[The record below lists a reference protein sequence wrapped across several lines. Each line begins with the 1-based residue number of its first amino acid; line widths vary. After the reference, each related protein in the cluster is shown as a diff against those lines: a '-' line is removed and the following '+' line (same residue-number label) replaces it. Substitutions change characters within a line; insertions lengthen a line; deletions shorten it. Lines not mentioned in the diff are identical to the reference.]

1 MGRTGRA
8 LAAAALWAAMGLAP
22 ALAQQNAGADF
33 GTHHASADTRYVAR
47 WAFESADPAGLP
59 FAIIDKKDARMYVF
73 ERGGHLSGVSSVLLG
88 QTPGDGSAPGVGEH
102 TQAGTVPVGERTTP
116 SGRFESEPGLNL
128 NGENV
133 VWVDYGAALAIHRLR
148 PGASRQEREARL
160 ASATPLDNRA
170 SLGCVVVP
178 PDFYS
183 EVVQPLLGRTR
194 GVIYVLPEER
204 PVREVFNSL

>member
-8 LAAAALWAAMGLAP
+8 VGAAALWAVMALAP
-22 ALAQQNAGADF
+22 ALAQQNVEADF
-33 GTHHASADTRYVAR
+33 GAHRASADARYVAS
-47 WAFESADPAGLP
+47 WALESADPAGLP
-59 FAIIDKKDARMYVF
+59 FAIVDKKDARMYVF
-73 ERGGHLSGVSSVLLG
+73 ERGGRLSGVSSVLLG

-102 TQAGTVPVGERTTP
+102 TQAGAVPVGERTTP
-116 SGRFESEPGLNL
+116 AGRFQSEPGLNL
-128 NGENV
+128 NGEGV

-178 PDFYS
+178 PDFYD
-183 EVVQPLLGRTR
+183 EVVQPLLGRNR